1 MSLLTRWFGLLES
14 GRRESTPASVPPV
27 RKGDALDV
35 ANLPSYGFGTR
46 NVMWWGNAGMMTIEG
61 VGFALM
67 VGVYFYL
74 RALNPVWPNEGS
86 PPDLLWG
93 TLNVVLA
100 LATGFPNAMVDR
112 AANDQD
118 VRKVRVWIV
127 VFAVLTLALLPIR
140 WLEFKTLNVS
150 GDASAYGSCVWV
162 LLGLHTFNLVTDVAD
177 TLVVCA
183 VMFKKKIDGKRFVD
197 VAANAGYWWF
207 IIGSW
212 IPIYAVVYLAPRL

>member
-1 MSLLTRWFGLLES
+1 
-14 GRRESTPASVPPV
+14 
-27 RKGDALDV
+27 
-35 ANLPSYGFGTR
+35 
-46 NVMWWGNAGMMTIEG
+46 MMTIEA

-74 RALNPVWPNEGS
+74 RELNPVWPNEGP

-100 LATGFPNAMVDR
+100 VATGFPNAMVDR
-112 AANDQD
+112 AANEQD

-127 VFAVLTLALLPIR
+127 VFALLTLVLLPIR